1 MKTDVPITLNFEQ
14 LPAYQRRFFVP
25 ASINL
30 TVLEE
35 VRPLYDALVK
45 RPIDSRAAFE
55 QWILDR
61 SELEA
66 ALNQAG
72 TIIYIRM
79 TCQTDDVSRAQAYQH
94 FIETIRPAAKMFED
108 QLNQKYLAEQ
118 MRWQSNQEH
127 YGIYTRKIKTDVALF
142 VQENVAL
149 ETQVDLCTQ
158 EYQTIIGSM
167 TVEFEGKE
175 RTLPEMG
182 KFLLEPDRELRQR
195 AFSVAAKRR
204 LHDKERLEGLFDQLL
219 SSRIKIAQN
228 AGCANFMEYKFR
240 HLHRFDYTPLDCK
253 QYHRSIEQLVVPVWR
268 EILARRKKEMG
279 LMQLRPWDTAVD
291 PLKRA
296 PLRPFTKT
304 GELIEGCIKIFER
317 LDPGLGRQFLNMV
330 DLGLLDLESRKGKA
344 PGGYQSTLEEAR
356 KPFIF
361 MNAVGVD
368 DDVRTLFH
376 EAGHA
381 FHALACAHHSL
392 LDYRHGPMEFNE
404 VASMG
409 MELLADPYL
418 ALFYSAKDEERSRR
432 EHWEGIVFTLIWVA
446 TIDCFQ
452 HWIYE
457 HPGHNV
463 KERRQSWLA
472 IYRRF
477 GGNCLDWQGLE
488 EIEAFLWHRQLHI
501 FEVPFYYIEYGIA
514 QLGALQLWCNAQK
527 DKNEALTCY
536 KNALSLGGSRPLQEL
551 FKAAGIRFDFSLETI
566 ELLIAAV
573 QGQLKL

>member
-1 MKTDVPITLNFEQ
+1 MPVT
-14 LPAYQRRFFVP
+14 A
-25 ASINL
+25 NL
-30 TVLEE
+30 TVLEQ

-45 RPIDSRAAFE
+45 RPIDSRESFE

-72 TIIYIRM
+72 TIVYIRM

-94 FIETIRPAAKMFED
+94 FIETIQPVAKIFED
-108 QLNQKYLAEQ
+108 QLNKKYLAEQ
-118 MRWQSNQEH
+118 MRWQSNEQH
-127 YGIYTRKIKTDVALF
+127 YTVYTRKIKTDVALF
-142 VQENVAL
+142 VEANVPL
-149 ETQVDLCTQ
+149 QTQVDLCTQ
-158 EYQTIIGSM
+158 EYQAIIGAM
-167 TVEFEGKE
+167 MVEFDGRE

-182 KFLLEPDRELRQR
+182 KFLLEPDRALRQH
-195 AFSVAAKRR
+195 AWEVTAQRR
-204 LHDKERLEGLFDQLL
+204 LRDKEKLEGLFNRLL
-219 SSRIKIAQN
+219 SLRIKIAEN
-228 AGCANFMEYKFR
+228 TGCANFMEYKFR
-240 HLHRFDYTPLDCK
+240 NLHRFDYTPNDCK
-253 QYHRSIEQLVVPVWR
+253 QYHRSIEDLVVPVWQR
-268 EILARRKKEMG
+268 ILARRKKEMG
-279 LMQLRPWDTAVD
+279 LAQLRPWDIAVD
-291 PLKRA
+291 PLKRS

-304 GELIEGCIKIFER
+304 GELIDGCIKVFER
-317 LDPGLGRQFLNMV
+317 LDPGLGRQFLNIAE
-330 DLGLLDLESRKGKA
+330 LGLLDLESRRGKA
-344 PGGYQSTLEEAR
+344 PGGYQSTLDEAR
-356 KPFIF
+356 KSFIF
-361 MNAVGVD
+361 MNAVGMD

-381 FHALACAHHSL
+381 FHALACAHHPL

-409 MELLADPYL
+409 MELFADPYL
-418 ALFYSAKDEERSRR
+418 ALFYNVKDEERSRR

-457 HPGHNV
+457 HPGHSV
-463 KERRQSWLA
+463 EERRQNWLD

-488 EIEAFLWHRQLHI
+488 EVETFLWHRQLHI

-527 DKNEALTCY
+527 NKNEALARY
-536 KNALSLGGSRPLQEL
+536 KNALSLGGSRPLPEL
-551 FKAAGIRFDFSLETI
+551 FEAAGIRFDFSLETI
-566 ELLIAAV
+566 KLLMEAV
-573 QGQLKL
+573 QGQLRL